1 MQPEFEKKLQSL
13 QLPAS
18 FMVSDGF
25 LWWTL
30 ESATKF
36 NFPRLAFY
44 GMGQYASSVARAV
57 AVDKLLFGPELE
69 DELITVT
76 QFPWI
81 KVTKNDFGPV
91 FTKPGDNAPAM
102 ELLMDQVISSSNS
115 YGQLVNTFYE
125 MEKKF
130 IDWWKRED
138 RIKVW
143 CVGPLCLAEPEP
155 EPPKVEPS
163 WIKWLDEKLEQGC
176 SVLYVAFGSQAEIS
190 HEQLKQIAIGLEESK
205 VNFLWVVRKLK
216 ETELGEGF
224 EERVKERGIVVRD
237 WVDQRQILKHQS
249 VQGFLSH
256 CGWNSVLESVCAGV
270 PMLAWPMLAEQP
282 LNARMVVE
290 EIKAGLR
297 VETFDGT
304 LNGFV
309 KWEGLVKM
317 VKELMEGEM
326 GKEVRKKVKEVAEM
340 AKMAMEE
347 NKGSSWKTLDLLI
360 YEICNKQCIKP
371 PKHQQPLT

>member
-44 GMGQYASSVARAV
+44 GMGQYASSVGRAV

-125 MEKKF
+125 MEKNSLIGGNEKTGSRF
-130 IDWWKRED
+130 GVSDHC
-138 RIKVW
+138 VW
-143 CVGPLCLAEPEP
+143 LNLNQNRPRLNHL
-155 EPPKVEPS
+155 
-163 WIKWLDEKLEQGC
+163 
-176 SVLYVAFGSQAEIS
+176 
-190 HEQLKQIAIGLEESK
+190 GLS
-205 VNFLWVVRKLK
+205 
-216 ETELGEGF
+216 G
-224 EERVKERGIVVRD
+224 
-237 WVDQRQILKHQS
+237 
-249 VQGFLSH
+249 
-256 CGWNSVLESVCAGV
+256 
-270 PMLAWPMLAEQP
+270 
-282 LNARMVVE
+282 
-290 EIKAGLR
+290 
-297 VETFDGT
+297 
-304 LNGFV
+304 
-309 KWEGLVKM
+309 
-317 VKELMEGEM
+317 
-326 GKEVRKKVKEVAEM
+326 
-340 AKMAMEE
+340 
-347 NKGSSWKTLDLLI
+347 
-360 YEICNKQCIKP
+360 
-371 PKHQQPLT
+371 